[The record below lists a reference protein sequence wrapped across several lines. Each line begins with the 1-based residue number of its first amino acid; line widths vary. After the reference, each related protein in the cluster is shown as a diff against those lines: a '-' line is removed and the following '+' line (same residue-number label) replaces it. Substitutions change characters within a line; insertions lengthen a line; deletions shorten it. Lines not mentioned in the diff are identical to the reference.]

1 MNRTG
6 NRIYSVCA
14 LMMII
19 VLLVGAAGC
28 SKEAK
33 MERHWKKA
41 EKYYSEEKFK
51 EAAIEY
57 KNVIKLKPTHATA
70 YYKLAMC
77 QLNTR
82 MFKEAFA
89 AMSRAVELDP
99 KMIEAR
105 HHLGTLYLLS
115 GQTDKA
121 REQAMAI
128 LS

>member
-1 MNRTG
+1 
-6 NRIYSVCA
+6 
-14 LMMII
+14 
-19 VLLVGAAGC
+19 
-28 SKEAK
+28 
-33 MERHWKKA
+33 
-41 EKYYSEEKFK
+41 
-51 EAAIEY
+51 
-57 KNVIKLKPTHATA
+57 
-70 YYKLAMC
+70 
-77 QLNTR
+77 

-128 LS
+128 LQIDSTKSLGHMLLGSIYLKENNLASSSKIFRV